1 MKHISQ
7 VPNIMFD
14 ADVII
19 SGSFSQNGASFILL
33 QLSELGLLNG
43 YITRQVQTECERNL
57 NLKLP
62 SGIPIFQRFIDNAVT
77 ILENPEPIDIKKYEG
92 NAHENDLPILVAAI
106 QNNIKFLVT
115 FNKNDYYP
123 SHEYD
128 IEIINPGDCLKKI
141 RFLISKIEN

>member
-1 MKHISQ
+1 MKHISH
-7 VPNIMFD
+7 VPNIIFD
-14 ADVII
+14 TDVII
-19 SGSFSQNGASFILL
+19 SGSFSQNGASFILF

-43 YITRQVQTECERNL
+43 YITKQVKTECERNL

-62 SGIPIFQRFIDNAVT
+62 TGKPVFQRIIDHAVT
-77 ILENPEPIDIKKYEG
+77 ILENPEPDEIKKYKG

-123 SHEYD
+123 STEYD
-128 IEIINPGDCLKKI
+128 IEIINPGDFLKKI
-141 RFLISKIEN
+141 RSLISKIDN